1 MCVDACNSVMDKVHL
16 PRGLVRYATQN
27 GMRQAWSSAQMLR
40 RVLRPRVLVYST
52 VLLALCI
59 AMLASLATR
68 TPLKVDVVRDRAA
81 LARLVEGEQIENIY
95 RLQVMNATEGA
106 RRYRIRGGCGPRRVA
121 LGAGA
126 AARALRRGAGRV
138 ARRALRGAGG
148 GRHGAGVG
156 KIRVPRTPL
165 IKHRYGPSA

>member
-1 MCVDACNSVMDKVHL
+1 MDKVGL
-16 PRGLVRYATQN
+16 PRGLIRLATTYGLQ
-27 GMRQAWSSAQMLR
+27 GRWSPARMLR

-106 RRYRIRGGCGPRRVA
+106 RRYRIEAQGLPELRVA
-121 LGAGA
+121 SEPEVDVGPAESRWVPVRLRAPYGA
-126 AARALRRGAGRV
+126 APAGSHAVRFEV
-138 ARRALRGAGG
+138 REVDGTAQVSEKSVFL
-148 GRHGAGVG
+148 
-156 KIRVPRTPL
+156 VPR
-165 IKHRYGPSA
+165 